1 MSRGNKVLSAGV
13 AFLAL
18 AFAFVWASPA
28 TAAPTKSGAVAS
40 VDDIAPD
47 APTNLEAEV
56 DFSVPS
62 VVLTWDASP
71 SDAQRSEPT
80 GSDLTSGGS
89 FTSVND
95 VTHYNIWRG
104 ELTGELG
111 LIDNITSGQLASYSY
126 VDTAVESGMGYE
138 YSVTAA
144 DRGGNESAA
153 IESGPV
159 TLGAP
164 PNADIFPTEDI
175 SWAGLASD
183 EIASETIGVSN
194 SATADDAILSVTATV
209 EGTGFSAAPESIT
222 LAAGEEGSVDVSF
235 SAAAVGNVNGSYE
248 GVLTIK
254 TNDPENRTIVIA
266 LSAGITDG
274 LTEPLIDLSGTNFK
288 FSRTLVDAS
297 KSKALTITNKGDLGL
312 EGSLAVVGDA
322 SFSVDAGTFSLAGG
336 EAADIS
342 IVFSPAATGNFAA
355 TITLTSNDPI
365 RPELEVTATG
375 VAVSEI
381 TGARVET
388 YKDPETGKEV
398 EVVGFMDGDDD
409 IDLEDFFA
417 FADEF
422 VNAQSGEEFNSA
434 ADFDG
439 DGTVDLV
446 DFFQFADSFALLGG
460 SDI

>member
-126 VDTAVESGMGYE
+126 VD
-138 YSVTAA
+138 
-144 DRGGNESAA
+144 
-153 IESGPV
+153 
-159 TLGAP
+159 
-164 PNADIFPTEDI
+164 DIFPTEDI

-322 SFSVDAGTFSLAGG
+322 AFSVDAGTFSLAGG